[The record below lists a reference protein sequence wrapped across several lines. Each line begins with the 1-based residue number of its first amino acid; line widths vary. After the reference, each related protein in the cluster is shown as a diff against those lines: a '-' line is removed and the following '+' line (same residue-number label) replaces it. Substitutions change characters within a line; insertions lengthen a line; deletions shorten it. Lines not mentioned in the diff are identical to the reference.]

1 MTDNMELKDAATTGV
16 SYGTVES
23 TLVNRRKGAFKSVWD
38 DDSYSDSGDEDND
51 KDKKPRIRFV
61 FRWSDLIIILVY
73 LAVSAIGLYFAL
85 SRMLPQA
92 EKLRLAFY
100 NTTIPEGPTPLV
112 RVPAPP
118 MLLAW
123 DDPPCRQL
131 ARDLLDTGGN
141 AVDAAIA
148 LTVCNVALRPQAWSL
163 GGGLVMLVYNRT
175 TRQAHVIDALPSAP
189 KNLSVEE
196 FHKKQGSVWKEAET
210 LGVPGVLAG
219 LELANKRFGRLAW
232 HYKLDPVAD
241 LCERGFNVTE
251 SLGRVLSGKSG
262 DLWNHPDLR
271 VEFVRE
277 GSNDELLREGETL
290 RRPSLSET
298 LRRVAK
304 LGAKEFY
311 TGVIAKLLLR
321 DIAAAGGL
329 LTADDLAS
337 YEAHEYSAA
346 NVSCGAGSWLLTSA
360 APSGGPALAMAGS
373 LLRTLG
379 PLMFAQDLPAQYR
392 AIVEVFKQSLGRRL
406 HATVS
411 YYNDTQAGMASR
423 IMDGDLLQPL
433 PVDVSH
439 ALSDPG
445 VPESVAVVDSAGDI
459 AIVYTEL
466 HGVFGSH
473 FLSNSTGVIFNGA
486 LREFPTASGGEEEES
501 GSLFQPGARV
511 PSPAAPALVVDD
523 TGDVQL
529 LFTSDGP
536 GNQTL
541 TAAIQFLWR
550 ALHTNV
556 TLKQAIDAPRLH
568 HPLVPDVLYAEYK
581 FPGVILQK
589 LHTMGYQ
596 LETLRTNSS
605 LRGVQRDNGTYLLN
619 QDYRIVF

>member
-1 MTDNMELKDAATTGV
+1 MTDNIELKDAATTGV

-23 TLVNRRKGAFKSVWD
+23 TLVNRRKAAFKSVWD
-38 DDSYSDSGDEDND
+38 DDSDSDSGDEDID

-73 LAVSAIGLYFAL
+73 LVVSAIGLYFAL

-131 ARDLLDTGGN
+131 ARDLLDSGGN

-148 LTVCNVALRPQAWSL
+148 LSVCNVALRPQTWSL

-210 LGVPGVLAG
+210 LGTPG
-219 LELANKRFGRLAW
+219 
-232 HYKLDPVAD
+232 LDPVAD

-271 VEFVRE
+271 MEFVRE
-277 GSNDELLREGETL
+277 GSNDELLRAGETL

-337 YEAHEYSAA
+337 YEAREYSAA

-379 PLMFAQDLPAQYR
+379 PLIFAQDLPTQFR
-392 AIVEVFKQSLGRRL
+392 AIVELFKQSLGRRL
-406 HATVS
+406 HATAS
-411 YYNDTQAGMASR
+411 FYDDTQGGMASR
-423 IMDGDLLQPL
+423 IVDGELLQPP

-439 ALSDPG
+439 ALGDPG
-445 VPESVAVVDSAGDI
+445 VPESVAVVDSVGDI
-459 AIVYTEL
+459 AIVYSDL

-486 LREFPTASGGEEEES
+486 LREFPAASGEEEEES
-501 GSLFQPGARV
+501 GSLFRPG
-511 PSPAAPALVVDD
+511 
-523 TGDVQL
+523 
-529 LFTSDGP
+529 
-536 GNQTL
+536 
-541 TAAIQFLWR
+541 FLWR
-550 ALHTNV
+550 TLHTNV

-568 HPLVPDVLYAEYK
+568 HPLVPDVLYAEYT

-589 LHTMGYQ
+589 LHTMGYH

>member
-1 MTDNMELKDAATTGV
+1 MSDSMELKDAATTGV

-38 DDSYSDSGDEDND
+38 DDSDSDSADEDND

-118 MLLAW
+118 MVLAW

-141 AVDAAIA
+141 AMDAAIA
-148 LTVCNVALRPQAWSL
+148 LSVCNVALRPQAWSL

-175 TRQAHVIDALPSAP
+175 TRQAHVIDALSSTP
-189 KNLSVEE
+189 KNLSADE
-196 FHKKQGSVWKEAET
+196 FQKKQSSGWKEAET
-210 LGVPGVLAG
+210 LGVPGALAG

-241 LCERGFNVTE
+241 LCEQGFNVTE

-277 GSNDELLREGETL
+277 GNKDELLREGETL

-311 TGVIAKLLLR
+311 AGVIAKLVLR

-329 LTADDLAS
+329 LTAEDLAS
-337 YEAHEYSAA
+337 YEAHEYDAA
-346 NVSCGAGSWLLTSA
+346 NVSCGSGSWLLTSA

-379 PLMFAQDLPAQYR
+379 PLMRAQELPAQFR
-392 AIVEVFKQSLGRRL
+392 TLVEVFKQSLGRRL
-406 HATVS
+406 DATVA
-411 YYNDTQAGMASR
+411 YYDGAQSGVASS
-423 IMDGDLLQPL
+423 IIDGELLEPL

-439 ALSDPG
+439 ALGDPG
-445 VPESVAVVDSAGDI
+445 VPEAVAVVDNAGDVVVI
-459 AIVYTEL
+459 ASEL

-486 LREFPTASGGEEEES
+486 LREFPAASGGEEES
-501 GSLFQPGARV
+501 ALFRPGARV

-523 TGDVQL
+523 AGDIRL
-529 LFTSDGP
+529 LLTADGP

-541 TAAIQFLWR
+541 TAAMQFLWR

>member
-1 MTDNMELKDAATTGV
+1 MSDNMELKDAATTGV

-38 DDSYSDSGDEDND
+38 DDSDSDSADEDND

-112 RVPAPP
+112 RVQAPP
-118 MLLAW
+118 MVLAW

-141 AVDAAIA
+141 AMDAAIA
-148 LTVCNVALRPQAWSL
+148 LSVCNVALRPQAWSL
-163 GGGLVMLVYNRT
+163 GGGLVMLIYNRT
-175 TRQAHVIDALPSAP
+175 TRQAHVIDALSSSP
-189 KNLSVEE
+189 KNFSAEE
-196 FHKKQGSVWKEAET
+196 FQKKQSSGWKEAET
-210 LGVPGVLAG
+210 LGVPGALAG

-241 LCERGFNVTE
+241 LCEQGFNVTE

-271 VEFVRE
+271 VEFVRA
-277 GSNDELLREGETL
+277 GSKDELLREGETL
-290 RRPSLSET
+290 KRPSLSET

-311 TGVIAKLLLR
+311 AGVISKLVLR

-337 YEAHEYSAA
+337 YEAHEYGAA
-346 NVSCGAGSWLLTSA
+346 NVSCGSGSWLLTSA

-379 PLMFAQDLPAQYR
+379 PLMRAQELPAQFR
-392 AIVEVFKQSLGRRL
+392 TLVEVFKQSLGRRL
-406 HATVS
+406 DATVA
-411 YYNDTQAGMASR
+411 YYEGAQGGVASS
-423 IMDGDLLQPL
+423 IIDGEVLQPL

-439 ALSDPG
+439 ALGDPG
-445 VPESVAVVDSAGDI
+445 VPEAVAVVDNAGDI
-459 AIVYTEL
+459 VVVSSEL

-486 LREFPTASGGEEEES
+486 LREFPTTASGGEEES
-501 GSLFQPGARV
+501 ALFRPGARV

-523 TGDVQL
+523 AGDVRL
-529 LFTSDGP
+529 LFTADGP

-541 TAAIQFLWR
+541 TAAMQFLWR

-568 HPLVPDVLYAEYK
+568 HPLVPDVLYAEYQ

-605 LRGVQRDNGTYLLN
+605 IRGVQRDNGTYLLN